1 MEKYSY
7 CTKTPLIFTTPLTS
21 QLGTKLPNI
30 SIFLSQP
37 QDTTVVTSSP
47 VMIFKLRLDLDCYQ
61 RLALALTSSLCL
73 ASLLSLTSLS
83 LASWLAIL
91 APGAASLAVLQSS
104 LQLEVGD
111 KSVLVTG
118 CDTGFGLALA
128 KHLRGQYLNK
138 ENLNMILLSRSRL
151 HRVCW
156 LLAG

>member
-1 MEKYSY
+1 MSESFNDFLFQCKMKNQVQQLFRTTMENYSY
-7 CTKTPLIFTTPLTS
+7 CTKTPLIFTTPLTT

-30 SIFLSQP
+30 SIYSCLSHKSDQL
-37 QDTTVVTSSP
+37 SP
-47 VMIFKLRLDLDCYQ
+47 VIMIFKLRLDLDCYQ
-61 RLALALTSSLCL
+61 RLLLALVSSLCL
-73 ASLLSLTSLS
+73 ASLLSLLGLS

-128 KHLRGQYLNK
+128 KHLRG
-138 ENLNMILLSRSRL
+138 
-151 HRVCW
+151 
-156 LLAG
+156 